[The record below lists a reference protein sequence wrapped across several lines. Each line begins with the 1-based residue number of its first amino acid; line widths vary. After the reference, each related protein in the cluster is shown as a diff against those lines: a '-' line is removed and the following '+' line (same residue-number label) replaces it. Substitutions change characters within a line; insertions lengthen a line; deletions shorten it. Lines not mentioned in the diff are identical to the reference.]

1 MTPDRILVLRRTP
14 LALAC
19 RTLPGEALRV
29 LIALAHGACPS
40 TGRIWTTPLR
50 LADDWDMPLG
60 FVTSTLELLVAGGH
74 IARVGRSQ
82 GALAAYEFGALLY
95 RHAAPPTN
103 LPVSPDP

>member
-29 LIALAHGACPS
+29 LIALAHGACPN

-50 LADDWDMPLG
+50 LADEWDMPPS
-60 FVTSTLELLVAGGH
+60 FVASTLELLVVSGH
-74 IARVGRSQ
+74 ISRVGRSQ
-82 GALAAYEFGALLY
+82 GDLCAYEFGALVY
-95 RHAAPPTN
+95 RHAAPPMN